1 MATTKGAEGPSNFQS
16 SVNFTGVSAA
26 AGLVQATATRAVAS
40 ANPLKPHR
48 ELSSTPIGPSPFF
61 QGRRPPPP
69 RPRRFARCDP
79 SGLSFAPFPYK
90 SSESITISATGKE
103 RAFSTRL
110 SCALGLRVYNPQASY
125 HAPTRQRGAR
135 KDEG

>member
-61 QGRRPPPP
+61 QGRRPPPAP
-69 RPRRFARCDP
+69 AATIRTVRPLGTFFRA
-79 SGLSFAPFPYK
+79 LSLQV
-90 SSESITISATGKE
+90 E
-103 RAFSTRL
+103 R
-110 SCALGLRVYNPQASY
+110 VHYN
-125 HAPTRQRGAR
+125 QR
-135 KDEG
+135 D